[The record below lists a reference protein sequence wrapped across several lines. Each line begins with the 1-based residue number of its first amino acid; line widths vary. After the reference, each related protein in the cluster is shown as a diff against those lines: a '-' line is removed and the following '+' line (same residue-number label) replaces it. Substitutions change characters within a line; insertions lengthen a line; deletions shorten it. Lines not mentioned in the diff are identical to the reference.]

1 MERSARVSEQNLEM
15 RTSAP
20 YQQARTLSGHE
31 RVLHST
37 EPFRPLRRGEVVT
50 TLIAERVHGV
60 AAGPEAF
67 ARFYTEVFGDLA
79 GYGWS
84 LTGDAHVGDE
94 LAQEALTRVYA
105 RWAILRD
112 PRLVDDRT
120 VPAPDATTLDA
131 VRRLSAPLRDVVL
144 LHYYA
149 DLPIHEVAR
158 VLRRPVGTVKRRL
171 FDARAALA
179 AALEESR

>member
-1 MERSARVSEQNLEM
+1 MTV
-15 RTSAP
+15 
-20 YQQARTLSGHE
+20 E
-31 RVLHST
+31 RV
-37 EPFRPLRRGEVVT
+37 PR
-50 TLIAERVHGV
+50 V

-67 ARFYTEVFGDLA
+67 ASFYTDVFGDLA

-84 LTGDAHVGDE
+84 LTGDPHVGDE

-105 RWAILRD
+105 RWALLRD
-112 PRLVDDRT
+112 PRPYAYRTVTNLARDRWRSAARESRGLSELVDDRA
-120 VPAPDATTLDA
+120 VPGPDSTTLDA
-131 VRRLSAPLRDVVL
+131 VRRLSAPLRDVVF

-149 DLPIHEVAR
+149 DLPIDEVAR